1 MKKQQFFLIVLA
13 LLATAACTKKDSADP
28 TFKLD
33 TPFLLDQGDS
43 IPWEDNSAV
52 QVRFNRVLGD
62 SRCPIDSLIL
72 CVWAGRAEVEVTFS
86 QPGSV
91 LTDTLVLGDF
101 SGTTK
106 TDLAAFGAYSVR
118 LLQVT
123 PDALANVTIP
133 QEDYVVKLEVKK
145 SQ

>member
-1 MKKQQFFLIVLA
+1 MQKQLFFLIVLG
-13 LLATAACTKKDSADP
+13 LLATASCTKKDSADLA
-28 TFKLD
+28 FKLN
-33 TPFLLDQGDS
+33 TPFLLNQGAS

-62 SRCPIDSLIL
+62 SRCPIDVV
-72 CVWAGRAEVEVTFS
+72 CVWGGIAEVEVTFF
-86 QPGSV
+86 QPGST

-106 TDLAAFGAYSVR
+106 TDLANFGLYSVR
-118 LLQVT
+118 LLQVS

-145 SQ
+145 PQ

>member
-1 MKKQQFFLIVLA
+1 MQKQLFSLIVLA
-13 LLATAACTKKDSADP
+13 LLAIAACTKKDNTDP
-28 TFKLD
+28 AFKLD
-33 TPFLLDQGDS
+33 TPFLLNQADS
-43 IPWEDNSAV
+43 IPWEDDSAV

-62 SRCPIDSLIL
+62 SRCPIDVM
-72 CVWAGRAEVEVTFS
+72 CVWAGLAEVELTFS
-86 QPGSV
+86 QPGST

-106 TDLAAFGAYSVR
+106 TDLATFGVYSVR
-118 LLQVT
+118 LLQVLPAPLST
-123 PDALANVTIP
+123 MTIP